1 MADPSS
7 AVKHPKARGD
17 NSTLPQLGKAS
28 ACAERGP
35 GVWDVIPLRDLAHD
49 RFEDALLRMKVDSFF
64 ECLALCIH
72 FILKED
78 ITFAQVEGEL
88 WGRHHDIEALG
99 SAILGRRLAGV
110 IYDVE
115 VAFKV
120 LADRRASLERDA
132 QKLFER
138 WIREG
143 GEAIPRRQLRANA
156 FAVVGGR
163 CTELERYIRSLAEHL

>member
-1 MADPSS
+1 MANPSS
-7 AVKHPKARGD
+7 AVKRPKARGD
-17 NSTLPQLGKAS
+17 NSTPPQLGKAS

-72 FILKED
+72 FILKGD
-78 ITFAQVEGEL
+78 VTFTQVKGEL
-88 WGRHHDIEALG
+88 WGRHCDIEALG
-99 SAILGRRLAGV
+99 SATLGRRLAGV

-120 LADRRASLERDA
+120 LADRRASLEHDA

-143 GEAIPRRQLRANA
+143 DEAVSRRQLRSNA
-156 FAVVGGR
+156 FMVMEGR
-163 CTELERYIRSLAEHL
+163 CTELERYIRGLAEHL